1 MAELDKLLGPL
12 YLKEKEIR
20 KLIELLYFS
29 YRFSVIKNDKN
40 LKKMGFS
47 SSHYRIIYFVGN
59 YKEMTI
65 QNLIKVLKTT
75 KQSISRL
82 VNELVA
88 KKYLI
93 LSIGFDKRTK
103 LLKLTKKGNDLEKK
117 ISNNQ
122 SLLLKNIL
130 INFDEDEINT
140 FKKIVYSIIN
150 SDGKKIFNDLNK

>member
-1 MAELDKLLGPL
+1 
-12 YLKEKEIR
+12 
-20 KLIELLYFS
+20 
-29 YRFSVIKNDKN
+29 
-40 LKKMGFS
+40 
-47 SSHYRIIYFVGN
+47 
-59 YKEMTI
+59 MTI